1 MDVLLSIYIIYI
13 NIPLLY
19 LKKKKKEGNI
29 YIFIHIYIMNTC
41 TWYKKKR
48 FLRFF
53 GAIFFSLSRMVLS
66 SLLTFS
72 STPYY

>member
-19 LKKKKKEGNI
+19 IKRE
-29 YIFIHIYIMNTC
+29 HIYIYTYIYIMITHVPG
-41 TWYKKKR
+41 TKKR